1 MRALVSVALVAA
13 ACGLSPDA
21 SAYCRSTTSRQ
32 RATAL
37 GECVR
42 SGIPL
47 GWRSRC
53 TSFSLYRAGVP
64 AEVTTAVLDR
74 MARTA
79 TTAWARV
86 PCDQD
91 GLGRQYFQVLPVDQT
106 WQLSGYN
113 AQGQNANT
121 VSFRHTWNDNAIHRP
136 GAIAITI
143 ATFDSFTGEIFDAD
157 IELNTHDEAT
167 NRDGFRFST
176 AASVS
181 DPGAADLQTI
191 LTHEFGHFMGL
202 SHSDNDRAVMWPEA
216 GLGEIRRD
224 LTADDA
230 AGMCAIYPEE
240 NTPNARCIPV
250 PYGGLATQSGGT
262 LVTQGECSATPR
274 ARTRALHLAPWFL
287 AVFVALRRRE
297 RSATRA
303 P

>member
-1 MRALVSVALVAA
+1 MRFAAVALAVLAA
-13 ACGLSPDA
+13 SLDA
-21 SAYCRSTTSRQ
+21 GAYCRSTTSRQ

-42 SGIPL
+42 TGIPL

-53 TSFSLYRAGVP
+53 TGFSLYRTGVP
-64 AEVTTAVLDR
+64 AEVTVAALDR
-74 MARTA
+74 LARTS
-79 TTAWARV
+79 TEAWARV

-91 GLGRQYFQVLPVDQT
+91 GLGQQYFRVLPNLPT

-121 VSFRHTWNDNAIHRP
+121 LSFRHRWNDNAIHRP

-143 ATFDSFTGEIFDAD
+143 ATFDSFTGEIYDADMEFNTFDA
-157 IELNTHDEAT
+157 AT
-167 NRDGFRFST
+167 NTEGFHFSV
-176 AASVS
+176 APVVS

-202 SHSDNDRAVMWPEA
+202 SHSDNERAVMWPEA

-230 AGMCAIYPEE
+230 AGMCAIYPEQ
-240 NTPNARCIPV
+240 NTPNARCIAV
-250 PYGGLATQSGGT
+250 PYGGLTTQVGGT
-262 LVTQGECSATPR
+262 VITPGECSLRPGAP
-274 ARTRALHLAPWFL
+274 ASRTAPWVIFAALGL
-287 AVFVALRRRE
+287 ARWRRRE
-297 RSATRA
+297 RRATR
-303 P
+303 PS